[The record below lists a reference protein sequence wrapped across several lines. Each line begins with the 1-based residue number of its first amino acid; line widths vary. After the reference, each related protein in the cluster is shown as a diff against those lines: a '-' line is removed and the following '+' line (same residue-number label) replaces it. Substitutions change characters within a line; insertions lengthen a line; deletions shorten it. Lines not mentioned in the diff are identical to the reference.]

1 MSESSC
7 HFARSPYSEE
17 MLATIL
23 LAAAGLFA
31 ADPPSPVTALVFAP
45 EGKSLV
51 AAGQVGVTSYSW
63 PELKQRQRTKPP
75 FSHLH
80 DLAFS
85 PSGTRL
91 AIAGGEPQESGSV
104 EIAEW
109 PGLKTLQRIDV
120 AKDVICQVAW
130 SSDGKTLATASAD
143 KTVRLHDLTGQKTTE
158 ISDHS
163 AAVLAVLFVSAPTE
177 ESKLELL
184 LSAGRDQSIRVF
196 DAATARPIRTLDN
209 HTAAVTDLA
218 LCPAKGGRLP
228 IVASAAQDKTVR
240 FWQPSI
246 GRLVRFAKVPSPP
259 LCVRWLPE
267 GDHVAVACTD
277 GHLRVLDWRSLETVL
292 DKKVTDGWLTSLAIS
307 PDGAQAVVGD
317 ERGELQ
323 SVPLDG
329 IKRQ

>member
-1 MSESSC
+1 
-7 HFARSPYSEE
+7 
-17 MLATIL
+17 MLATL
-23 LAAAGLFA
+23 LLTAGLLS
-31 ADPPSPVTALVFAP
+31 ADPPSPVTALAFAP

-51 AAGQVGVTSYSW
+51 AAGQSGVTIYSW
-63 PELKQRQRTKPP
+63 PELKQLQRNKPP

-85 PSGTRL
+85 PDGTGL
-91 AIAGGEPQESGSV
+91 AIAGGEPQDQGNV

-109 PGLKTLQRIDV
+109 PGLKTLQTIEV
-120 AKDVICQVAW
+120 AKDVVYQVAW
-130 SSDGKTLATASAD
+130 SGNGKTLATAGAD
-143 KTVRLHDLTGQKTTE
+143 KTVRLHDLTGGKATE

-163 AAVLAVLFVSAPTE
+163 AAVLAVLFASAP
-177 ESKLELL
+177 SDDGKLELL

-209 HTAAVTDLA
+209 HMGSVNDLA

-240 FWQPSI
+240 FWQPSN
-246 GRLVRFAKVPSPP
+246 GRPVRFAKVPAPP

-267 GDHVAVACTD
+267 GEHVAVACTD
-277 GHLRVLDWRSLETVL
+277 GHLRVLDWQSLETVL
-292 DKKVTDGWLTSLAIS
+292 DKKVADGWLTALAIS
-307 PDGAQAVVGD
+307 PDGSHAVVGD

-323 SVPLDG
+323 AITLNG
-329 IKRQ
+329 IKRP